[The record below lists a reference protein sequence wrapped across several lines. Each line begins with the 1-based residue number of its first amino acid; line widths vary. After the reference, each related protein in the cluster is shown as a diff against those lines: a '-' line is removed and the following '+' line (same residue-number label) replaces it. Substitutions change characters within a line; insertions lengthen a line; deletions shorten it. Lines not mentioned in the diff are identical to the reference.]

1 MLIHLNSEIKI
12 DKSQTKKVQ
21 KIKISHNYC
30 AFTFAN
36 ILLVAFTFSINL
48 KFLNSRAHYYLLIIL
63 LFFIF
68 YLI

>member
-36 ILLVAFTFSINL
+36 ILLVAFTFSIN
-48 KFLNSRAHYYLLIIL
+48 HY
-63 LFFIF
+63 
-68 YLI
+68 

>member
-36 ILLVAFTFSINL
+36 ILLVAFTFSINRKYKKNGKL
-48 KFLNSRAHYYLLIIL
+48 CTN
-63 LFFIF
+63 F
-68 YLI
+68 YSY